1 MDDKLQAYDLLEM
14 LILKLALHNLDD
26 NHHLMS
32 SSHGHITRP
41 IGPMWHIPYALYVDQ
56 TRIQSLIFVLVNLE
70 SSHALSQYLE
80 PDKEFFI

>member
-32 SSHGHITRP
+32 SSHGLYVKSLVMDIHDT
-41 IGPMWHIPYALYVDQ
+41 IPYPHRQHKHTYVMG
-56 TRIQSLIFVLVNLE
+56 
-70 SSHALSQYLE
+70 
-80 PDKEFFI
+80 